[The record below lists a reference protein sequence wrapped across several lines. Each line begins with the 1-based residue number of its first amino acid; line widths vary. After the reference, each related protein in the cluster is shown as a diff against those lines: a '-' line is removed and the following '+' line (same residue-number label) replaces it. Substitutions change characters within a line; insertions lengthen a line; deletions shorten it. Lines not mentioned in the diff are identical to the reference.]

1 VEINVLGLRDLKPS
15 MSFLPINKA
24 FVTFDLASMQ
34 SESIRLR
41 NVQTEPM
48 DPGPNPT
55 INALVQFNCK
65 MPVDPLFAPSLQCSV
80 FDYLFLGLSKPLIGT
95 FTIPLGELFHKGNTH
110 AGDGPDLGGLAAKQV
125 SMEVDPLYE
134 KIRILPKHA
143 SALGVTSVPGVTMT
157 ADLTVAQARLGQFV
171 RLPEYAVNA
180 TTGKQEEI
188 NVPDANYYMQ
198 IGYDRAPGEKTMHYR
213 YVIKGEYEKSAYIE
227 ASPFQTV
234 NITKGQAIGSD
245 SYFDLFRVQEVKP
258 VGYFKGLIRIY
269 RADMKAE
276 REQRLQKLIERK
288 EAMSKKT
295 GDKATIMKGILAHV
309 GGRKEEVEEDED
321 LQFDELSR
329 MIRSKSKVI
338 CRLFILDAF
347 GVAQKDENSLSD
359 PYLVIKLGDTTIS
372 EAKNYQKDTS
382 EPKFFKLYELTTTL
396 PGASIIKI
404 QCWDHDDILQDEKIG
419 QTFIDLEDRFY
430 SPRWRKIP
438 EPPVETRPLF
448 QKTSKIPQGA
458 VRLWLEIMTAPE
470 RGSRR
475 DWDITPRPPAEFEAR
490 LIVWETADVENMDV
504 EGTSDLYVRAWVNQS
519 EPKET
524 DTHYRCQ
531 TGKGAFNWRF
541 VFPIQLPCESCVA
554 NLQIWDRDML
564 SFNDFI
570 ADTNFA
576 FTALANKA
584 WETNAR
590 LKRVTTDEPWL
601 RSKKEEEKFWVQC
614 MRKKKGGGLEPGG
627 KVQVSFE
634 LVPKEMSKACPVGEG
649 RSAPNTDP
657 FLPEPKGRFE
667 WSWNPCKLIEQ
678 TVGPG
683 VRCKLCC
690 LFLCIICCL
699 ICIFV
704 LPLVATSLISTAISD
719 STYSSSN

>member
-1 VEINVLGLRDLKPS
+1 

-24 FVTFDLASMQ
+24 FVQFDLSSMQ
-34 SESIRLR
+34 AEGVHLR

-55 INALVQFNCK
+55 INALVQFTCK
-65 MPVDPLFAPSLQCSV
+65 MPIDPLFAPSLQCSV
-80 FDYLFLGLSKPLIGT
+80 YDYLFLGLSKPLIGT
-95 FTIPLGELFHKGNTH
+95 FTIPLGEIFHKGNTR
-110 AGDGPDLGGLAAKQV
+110 AIEGELVATKQV
-125 SMEVDPLYE
+125 SIEVDPLYE
-134 KIRILPKHA
+134 KMGKLPQHA
-143 SALGVTSVPGVTMT
+143 SALGVTSVPGATMT
-157 ADLTVAQARLGQFV
+157 SDLTVTQARSGQFV
-171 RLPEYAVNA
+171 RMPEYAVNA
-180 TTGKQEEI
+180 TTGKLEEI

-213 YVIKGEYEKSAYIE
+213 YVIKGEYEKSPYIDS
-227 ASPFQTV
+227 SPFQTV
-234 NITKGQAIGSD
+234 NITRGQAVGSD
-245 SYFDLFRVQEVKP
+245 SYFDLFRTQEVKP
-258 VGYFKGLIRIY
+258 VGYFKGLIRVD
-269 RADMKAE
+269 RADVKAE
-276 REQRLQKLIERK
+276 REQRLQKHLERK
-288 EAMSKKT
+288 ETMKKKT
-295 GDKATIMKGILAHV
+295 VDKADIMQGLLGHV
-309 GGRKEEVEEDED
+309 IGGRKVEEEDENV
-321 LQFDELSR
+321 QFDELSR

-359 PYLVIKLGDTTIS
+359 PYLLIKLGDTVIS
-372 EAKNYQKDTS
+372 ESKSYQKDTS
-382 EPKFFKLYELTTTL
+382 EPKFFKLYELSTTL
-396 PGASIIKI
+396 PGASILKI
-404 QCWDHDDILQDEKIG
+404 ALWDHDDILQDEKIG

-430 SPRWRKIP
+430 SLRWRKIP

-448 QKTSKIPQGA
+448 LKTSKIPQGA
-458 VRLWLEIMTAPE
+458 IRLWLEVMPAPE
-470 RGSRR
+470 RGSRP

-490 LIVWETADVENMDV
+490 LIVWGTEDVENMDV
-504 EGTSDLYVRAWVNQS
+504 EGTSDLYVRAWVNQC

-531 TGKGAFNWRF
+531 TGKGSFNWRF

-576 FTALANKA
+576 FTALAKKA

-590 LKRVTTDEPWL
+590 LKRVGTDEPWF
-601 RSKKEEEKFWVQC
+601 RSKKEEDKFWVQC
-614 MRKKKGGGLEPGG
+614 MKKKKGGGLEAGG
-627 KVQVSFE
+627 KVSISFE
-634 LVPKEMSKACPVGEG
+634 LVPKEMAKACPVGEG
-649 RSAPNTDP
+649 RTAPNTDP
-657 FLPEPKGRFE
+657 FLPEPTGRFE

-704 LPLVATSLISTAISD
+704 APLIATSLISTAISD
-719 STYSSSN
+719 NTYSSSSA